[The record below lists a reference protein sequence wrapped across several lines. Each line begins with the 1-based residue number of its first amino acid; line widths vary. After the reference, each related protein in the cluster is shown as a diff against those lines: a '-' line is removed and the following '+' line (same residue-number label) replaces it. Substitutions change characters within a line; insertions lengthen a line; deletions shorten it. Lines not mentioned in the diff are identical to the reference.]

1 MAQTH
6 QVDINNMKYIPAS
19 VTVAKG
25 DTVQWNNKMTM
36 DHTVTPDKKE
46 FPSSGDIGPGKSFSH
61 TFSAS
66 STVAYHCEIHPRMKG
81 TVIVS

>member
-1 MAQTH
+1 MTQTH
-6 QVDINNMKYIPAS
+6 QIDINNMKFNPAS

-36 DHTVTPDKKE
+36 DHTVTPDKNE

-61 TFSAS
+61 TFGAS
-66 STVAYHCEIHPRMKG
+66 GTVAYHCEIHPRMKG